1 VSATIRPAEPRD
13 VPIIATLIRELAR
26 YEKLES
32 EAVATEQQIRDSL
45 FGHTPP
51 HAEVLVVEPAEP
63 AEAGRVVGFAL
74 FFHNY
79 STFLGRRGLYLEDLF
94 VLPEWRRQG
103 YGAALLRALA
113 RVAVDRGCGRLE
125 WSVLAWNE
133 PALRFY
139 EALGAK
145 LLVDWRVCRVT
156 GAAIERLAKQD
167 GDDS

>member
-1 VSATIRPAEPRD
+1 MIRPAEPRD
-13 VPIIATLIRELAR
+13 VPIIAALIRELAR

-32 EAVATEQQIRDSL
+32 EAVATEEQIRDSL

-63 AEAGRVVGFAL
+63 AVVVGFAL

-94 VLPEWRRQG
+94 VLPDWRRQG
-103 YGAALLRALA
+103 YGTALLRALA

-145 LLVDWRVCRVT
+145 LLVEWRICRVN
-156 GAAIERLAKQD
+156 GAAMERLANQHD
-167 GDDS
+167 GA

>member
-1 VSATIRPAEPRD
+1 MIRLAEPRD
-13 VPIIATLIRELAR
+13 VPIIGALIRELAR

-32 EAVATEQQIRDSL
+32 EAVATETQIHDSL

-51 HAEVLVVEPAEP
+51 HAEVLVVEPP
-63 AEAGRVVGFAL
+63 GAGRVVGFAL

-94 VLPEWRRQG
+94 ILPDWRRQG
-103 YGAALLRALA
+103 HGKALLRALA

-145 LLVDWRVCRVT
+145 LMVEWRICRVT
-156 GAAIERLAKQD
+156 GEAMERLATQD
-167 GDDS
+167 GDAT